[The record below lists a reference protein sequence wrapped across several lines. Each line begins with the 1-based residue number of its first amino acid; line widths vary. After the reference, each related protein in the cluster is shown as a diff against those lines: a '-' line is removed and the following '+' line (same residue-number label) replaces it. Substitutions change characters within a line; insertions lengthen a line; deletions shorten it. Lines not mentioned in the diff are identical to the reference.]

1 VTGARNLSERA
12 IILAPGGRDAEIAT
26 QILREA
32 GFGAEAAGD
41 LPRLSELIVAGAGLA
56 IIAVEAAQ
64 DADLHPLSELLSQQP
79 PWSDLPII
87 LLTHRG
93 GGPEKNPLAARLAEV
108 LGNVSFLERPFHPTT
123 LASVVRAAVRGRR
136 RQYEARARLD
146 ELADERS
153 ALSKLTQTLEER
165 VNDRTAELMT
175 EVAAREKAQE
185 RLVQSQKMET
195 IGQLTGGV
203 AHDFNNLLMAVM
215 GNLDILR
222 KRWPDDARA
231 QRLIEGALQG
241 AKRGATLTQR
251 MLAFA
256 RQQEL
261 KTGSADLAT
270 LLAGMR
276 DLLDRT
282 LGPQIELTVDASTEL
297 PPAQVDPNQ
306 IELAVLNLAI
316 NARDAMPAGGNI
328 HIALQKHTQ
337 PEPSNWSGDY
347 LRLSVSDTGTGMDEE
362 TLKKAIEPFF
372 STKPVGKGTGLG
384 LSMIH
389 GLVVQLGGRLQLE
402 SEVGKGTKAT
412 LWLPV
417 ASQPA
422 STAPQSGPEPV
433 TSGRVATILVVD
445 DDPLIAGSAV
455 NMLEDLG
462 HIVLEAN
469 SAKRALEIL
478 DRGQKVDLMMT
489 DQAMPGMTGT
499 ELADVVRLKRPGLP
513 ILLVTGYAEL
523 PPGSSVS
530 VPRLSK
536 PYLQAQLQE
545 HIDRLLPKIA

>member
-1 VTGARNLSERA
+1 MTGAGNLSERV
-12 IILAPGGRDAEIAT
+12 IVLTPGGRDAEIAT

-32 GFGAEAAGD
+32 GFGAEAAAD
-41 LPRLSELIVAGAGLA
+41 LPQLSELIGAGAGLA

-64 DADLHPLSELLSQQP
+64 SADLHPLSELLSQQP
-79 PWSDLPII
+79 PWSDIPII

-146 ELADERS
+146 ELAAERS
-153 ALSKLTQTLEER
+153 ALSKLTETLEQR

-261 KTGSADLAT
+261 KTDSSDLAA

-282 LGPQIELTVDASTEL
+282 LGPHIQLTVDASGEL

-328 HIALQKHTQ
+328 HIALQKHSTPPGQ
-337 PEPSNWSGDY
+337 GDRSGEY
-347 LRLSVSDTGTGMDEE
+347 LRLSVSDTGSGMDEE
-362 TLKKAIEPFF
+362 TLKKAVEPFF

-384 LSMIH
+384 LSMIY

-402 SEVGKGTKAT
+402 SEVGKGTTAT

-417 ASQPA
+417 ASSPA
-422 STAPQSGPEPV
+422 STASQ
-433 TSGRVATILVVD
+433 
-445 DDPLIAGSAV
+445 
-455 NMLEDLG
+455 
-462 HIVLEAN
+462 
-469 SAKRALEIL
+469 
-478 DRGQKVDLMMT
+478 
-489 DQAMPGMTGT
+489 
-499 ELADVVRLKRPGLP
+499 
-513 ILLVTGYAEL
+513 
-523 PPGSSVS
+523 PGSES
-530 VPRLSK
+530 R
-536 PYLQAQLQE
+536 LQAASRQFS
-545 HIDRLLPKIA
+545 LLMTTR